1 MDVVYREKAKFDVQ
15 NPIIGDLLKEINK
28 GKLTDDEYYKLT
40 KTAPDPKILELQKRF
55 DKFRGIKVK
64 DNLLQNNDDD
74 DDNDDGRS
82 PPGSPNIPR
91 PPPNILIPPL
101 MRDLIPHDY
110 SNPLNLDLNNLEN
123 EYDYMEAEPEA
134 REEPIQLDTNLKE
147 IFPDADNVLGDNDYF
162 NNLSS
167 ARVLTQPEINE
178 AEIQFFN
185 GGREGANN
193 LLEQLHS
200 NDRIRGNEEFVNF
213 LTTDTC
219 REALQ
224 RDNISIHVPTGDIF
238 INNQNTKESI
248 YKFLENQQDET
259 KKDIPLDF
267 SYDDDLNDYMTKYLP
282 SINDYDEVK
291 YDFLSNKNSKFLF
304 NLFNKNQE
312 VRGKAKLPVKHT
324 KISNDDYALRTLQDK
339 NWPYFIS
346 RITEFSQGVFDIND
360 IITSDPEEANILNN
374 TRSNFEITKNLYN
387 ELLTSVGINLH
398 EFFINLGIE
407 EKHKI
412 DTDLTNNGYYSWN
425 ANEVYIQSRILA
437 TYRDFFYENGRFPGS
452 LELIRLPTPI
462 MPSFIR
468 STDWISP
475 RSLYETYVG
484 RDMQGVTS
492 VQFLAAFHRFLG
504 GNVVLSRNAMNE
516 FFHNLSWQALTNDN
530 DSVKIKI
537 DAIADLVK
545 SINFLLQKKI
555 YYSKKKTQEINA
567 KIQNKLLEK
576 EIAQIRTKNE
586 QVEREIV
593 KDILKNNTTDYTPQY
608 TIPTVKTDAESER
621 DKIRENKNYIKT
633 ELVKK
638 ERDFQTI
645 DDITKKNQKDLI
657 RSVTDP
663 ADGILTNENVTSSD
677 WTRSDNNEP
686 VQPQLDPGV
695 INVMQ
700 EMVRIMSEQT
710 VVIDSIKNPPQ
721 PLVNSSNN
729 PIQITTQPD
738 LQDILT
744 KETPDFTDIIKIKDE
759 ITDVISDT
767 NNVVPPNNIV
777 PQIRLDFPLPT
788 GNPEI
793 DQKNLDDYYDTLQQI
808 RPDAFISEDEED
820 GDDNTP
826 IDGQNTPAINDGIK
840 KETDDVPIFPPDNIV
855 PIRKE
860 TDDLPIFPP
869 DNTQIRLD
877 FPLPTG
883 NPEIDQKSLD
893 DYYDIL
899 QQIRPDAFISE
910 DEEDDD
916 VIGDNKP
923 IDRQNDEET
932 KYMPY
937 VDSDGNILLKSKK
950 KKKKNIPKID
960 KWNKIYRDKA
970 KKKAILARIK
980 ATRLK
985 NNKSRYKTNVLVP
998 TDTTND
1004 EIGNPKIATII
1015 PPLIKEDIVTD
1026 DDVDFKVDVID
1037 SDDDVTYVK
1046 YIPPPPEIP
1055 VPPPIHPRDRLK
1067 QQLTAPKSPE
1077 IETFPDD
1084 ETIDY
1089 VPTKEEIDELS
1100 DADLSDT
1107 ETISYLPN
1115 YNRRNQ
1121 IYREKAKKRA
1131 LKILSRTREKR
1142 KNRYK
1147 KNTIESKVHVLVPT
1161 EVEIK
1166 TNNPID
1172 ILANLNVTTILPGQ
1186 LETEDDIIDYKP
1198 PVDIPSSDSY
1208 VTNHV
1213 PLQLDT
1219 DKIIMTDDGDI
1230 VLTEPDNMQVSEGAL
1245 APISNNTLQ
1254 LESNIDMSQVA
1265 TRNIVL
1271 KGKHPD
1277 VSVANIKKTKGDTE
1291 ISIQHPIFRK
1301 MPKQSNLDK
1310 KIAKILSQGKP
1321 IDSQLYLCCY
1331 RRLLLVKTFQQ
1342 LTLKQ
1347 CE

>member
-1 MDVVYREKAKFDVQ
+1 M
-15 NPIIGDLLKEINK
+15 
-28 GKLTDDEYYKLT
+28 
-40 KTAPDPKILELQKRF
+40 
-55 DKFRGIKVK
+55 
-64 DNLLQNNDDD
+64 
-74 DDNDDGRS
+74 
-82 PPGSPNIPR
+82 
-91 PPPNILIPPL
+91 
-101 MRDLIPHDY
+101 
-110 SNPLNLDLNNLEN
+110 
-123 EYDYMEAEPEA
+123 
-134 REEPIQLDTNLKE
+134 
-147 IFPDADNVLGDNDYF
+147 
-162 NNLSS
+162 
-167 ARVLTQPEINE
+167 
-178 AEIQFFN
+178 
-185 GGREGANN
+185 
-193 LLEQLHS
+193 
-200 NDRIRGNEEFVNF
+200 
-213 LTTDTC
+213 
-219 REALQ
+219 
-224 RDNISIHVPTGDIF
+224 
-238 INNQNTKESI
+238 
-248 YKFLENQQDET
+248 
-259 KKDIPLDF
+259 
-267 SYDDDLNDYMTKYLP
+267 
-282 SINDYDEVK
+282 
-291 YDFLSNKNSKFLF
+291 
-304 NLFNKNQE
+304 
-312 VRGKAKLPVKHT
+312 
-324 KISNDDYALRTLQDK
+324 
-339 NWPYFIS
+339 
-346 RITEFSQGVFDIND
+346 
-360 IITSDPEEANILNN
+360 
-374 TRSNFEITKNLYN
+374 
-387 ELLTSVGINLH
+387 
-398 EFFINLGIE
+398 
-407 EKHKI
+407 
-412 DTDLTNNGYYSWN
+412 
-425 ANEVYIQSRILA
+425 
-437 TYRDFFYENGRFPGS
+437 
-452 LELIRLPTPI
+452 
-462 MPSFIR
+462 
-468 STDWISP
+468 
-475 RSLYETYVG
+475 
-484 RDMQGVTS
+484 
-492 VQFLAAFHRFLG
+492 
-504 GNVVLSRNAMNE
+504 
-516 FFHNLSWQALTNDN
+516 
-530 DSVKIKI
+530 
-537 DAIADLVK
+537 
-545 SINFLLQKKI
+545 
-555 YYSKKKTQEINA
+555 
-567 KIQNKLLEK
+567 
-576 EIAQIRTKNE
+576 
-586 QVEREIV
+586 

-663 ADGILTNENVTSSD
+663 TDGILTNENVTSSD

-710 VVIDSIKNPPQ
+710 AVIDSIKNPPQ
-721 PLVNSSNN
+721 PLVNPSNN

-767 NNVVPPNNIV
+767 NNVVSPNNIV

-840 KETDDVPIFPPDNIV
+840 KETDDVPIFLPDNIVPIKKETDDIPIFPPDNIV
-855 PIRKE
+855 PIKKE

-877 FPLPTG
+877 FPLLTG
-883 NPEIDQKSLD
+883 NPEIDQKNLD

-923 IDRQNDEET
+923 IDGQNDEET
-932 KYMPY
+932 KYTPY

-950 KKKKNIPKID
+950 KKKKNIPKIN

-1015 PPLIKEDIVTD
+1015 PPLIKEDILTD

-1172 ILANLNVTTILPGQ
+1172 ILANPNVTAILPGQ

-1219 DKIIMTDDGDI
+1219 DKIIMTDDCDI
-1230 VLTEPDNMQVSEGAL
+1230 VLTDPDNMQVSEGAL
-1245 APISNNTLQ
+1245 VPISNNTLQ
-1254 LESNIDMSQVA
+1254 LENNIDMSEIA
-1265 TRNIVL
+1265 E
-1271 KGKHPD
+1271 
-1277 VSVANIKKTKGDTE
+1277 GDTE

-1301 MPKQSNLDK
+1301 MQKQSNLDK

-1321 IDSQLYLCCY
+1321 IDIEVANDNLLAIEDKPTLPMLLPPPSSSENIPTVDSETMRMMPWIDFDVILQNIDKNERERVILDLLQANMPNMGEDLYDIDHDPVANVFSIKKDILADEITNFVESIRVIDAKLRLQTLTRQERNNLLRT
-1331 RRLLLVKTFQQ
+1331 RRLKISELRKTYKAHTLADVLDNKLSETEKQILEDEAVELLKE
-1342 LTLKQ
+1342 LNK
-1347 CE
+1347 

>member
-1 MDVVYREKAKFDVQ
+1 M
-15 NPIIGDLLKEINK
+15 
-28 GKLTDDEYYKLT
+28 
-40 KTAPDPKILELQKRF
+40 
-55 DKFRGIKVK
+55 
-64 DNLLQNNDDD
+64 
-74 DDNDDGRS
+74 
-82 PPGSPNIPR
+82 
-91 PPPNILIPPL
+91 
-101 MRDLIPHDY
+101 
-110 SNPLNLDLNNLEN
+110 
-123 EYDYMEAEPEA
+123 
-134 REEPIQLDTNLKE
+134 
-147 IFPDADNVLGDNDYF
+147 
-162 NNLSS
+162 
-167 ARVLTQPEINE
+167 
-178 AEIQFFN
+178 
-185 GGREGANN
+185 
-193 LLEQLHS
+193 
-200 NDRIRGNEEFVNF
+200 
-213 LTTDTC
+213 
-219 REALQ
+219 
-224 RDNISIHVPTGDIF
+224 
-238 INNQNTKESI
+238 
-248 YKFLENQQDET
+248 
-259 KKDIPLDF
+259 
-267 SYDDDLNDYMTKYLP
+267 
-282 SINDYDEVK
+282 
-291 YDFLSNKNSKFLF
+291 
-304 NLFNKNQE
+304 
-312 VRGKAKLPVKHT
+312 
-324 KISNDDYALRTLQDK
+324 
-339 NWPYFIS
+339 
-346 RITEFSQGVFDIND
+346 
-360 IITSDPEEANILNN
+360 
-374 TRSNFEITKNLYN
+374 
-387 ELLTSVGINLH
+387 
-398 EFFINLGIE
+398 
-407 EKHKI
+407 
-412 DTDLTNNGYYSWN
+412 
-425 ANEVYIQSRILA
+425 
-437 TYRDFFYENGRFPGS
+437 
-452 LELIRLPTPI
+452 
-462 MPSFIR
+462 
-468 STDWISP
+468 
-475 RSLYETYVG
+475 
-484 RDMQGVTS
+484 
-492 VQFLAAFHRFLG
+492 
-504 GNVVLSRNAMNE
+504 
-516 FFHNLSWQALTNDN
+516 
-530 DSVKIKI
+530 
-537 DAIADLVK
+537 
-545 SINFLLQKKI
+545 
-555 YYSKKKTQEINA
+555 
-567 KIQNKLLEK
+567 
-576 EIAQIRTKNE
+576 
-586 QVEREIV
+586 
-593 KDILKNNTTDYTPQY
+593 
-608 TIPTVKTDAESER
+608 
-621 DKIRENKNYIKT
+621 
-633 ELVKK
+633 
-638 ERDFQTI
+638 
-645 DDITKKNQKDLI
+645 
-657 RSVTDP
+657 
-663 ADGILTNENVTSSD
+663 TSSD

-710 VVIDSIKNPPQ
+710 AVIDSIKNPPQ
-721 PLVNSSNN
+721 PLVNPSNN

-826 IDGQNTPAINDGIK
+826 IDGQNMPAINDGIK
-840 KETDDVPIFPPDNIV
+840 KETDDVPIFLPDNIVPIKKETDDIPLFPPDSIVPIKKETDDIPIFPPDNIV
-855 PIRKE
+855 PIKKE

-883 NPEIDQKSLD
+883 NPEIDQKNLD

-923 IDRQNDEET
+923 IDGQNDEET
-932 KYMPY
+932 KYTPY

-950 KKKKNIPKID
+950 KKKKNIPKIN

-970 KKKAILARIK
+970 KKEAILARIK
-980 ATRLK
+980 TTRLK

-1089 VPTKEEIDELS
+1089 FPTKEEIDELS

-1172 ILANLNVTTILPGQ
+1172 ILANPNVTTILPGQ

-1245 APISNNTLQ
+1245 VPISNNTLQ
-1254 LESNIDMSQVA
+1254 LENNIDMSEIA

-1271 KGKHPD
+1271 KRKHPD
-1277 VSVANIKKTKGDTE
+1277 VSVANIKKTKGYTE

-1301 MPKQSNLDK
+1301 MQKQSNLDK

-1321 IDSQLYLCCY
+1321 IDIEVANDNLLAIEDKPTLPMLLPPPSSSENIPTVDSETMRMMPWIDFDVILQNIDKNERERVILDLLQANMPNMGEDLYYIDHDPVTNVFSIKKDILADEITNFVESIRVIDAKLRIQTLTRQERNNLLRT
-1331 RRLLLVKTFQQ
+1331 RRLKISELRKTYKAHTLADVLDNKLSETEKQILEDEAVELLKELNKEKDLYYYRFINDTQEIEIMLEEEPNLRINAIVFAAMQ
-1342 LTLKQ
+1342 LKKVIKDPATSNSRRKFLKNELKNLLDYLDSKGTRLLAETLR
-1347 CE
+1347 

>member
-1 MDVVYREKAKFDVQ
+1 M
-15 NPIIGDLLKEINK
+15 
-28 GKLTDDEYYKLT
+28 
-40 KTAPDPKILELQKRF
+40 
-55 DKFRGIKVK
+55 
-64 DNLLQNNDDD
+64 
-74 DDNDDGRS
+74 
-82 PPGSPNIPR
+82 
-91 PPPNILIPPL
+91 
-101 MRDLIPHDY
+101 
-110 SNPLNLDLNNLEN
+110 
-123 EYDYMEAEPEA
+123 
-134 REEPIQLDTNLKE
+134 
-147 IFPDADNVLGDNDYF
+147 
-162 NNLSS
+162 
-167 ARVLTQPEINE
+167 
-178 AEIQFFN
+178 
-185 GGREGANN
+185 
-193 LLEQLHS
+193 
-200 NDRIRGNEEFVNF
+200 
-213 LTTDTC
+213 
-219 REALQ
+219 
-224 RDNISIHVPTGDIF
+224 
-238 INNQNTKESI
+238 
-248 YKFLENQQDET
+248 
-259 KKDIPLDF
+259 
-267 SYDDDLNDYMTKYLP
+267 
-282 SINDYDEVK
+282 
-291 YDFLSNKNSKFLF
+291 
-304 NLFNKNQE
+304 
-312 VRGKAKLPVKHT
+312 
-324 KISNDDYALRTLQDK
+324 
-339 NWPYFIS
+339 
-346 RITEFSQGVFDIND
+346 
-360 IITSDPEEANILNN
+360 
-374 TRSNFEITKNLYN
+374 
-387 ELLTSVGINLH
+387 
-398 EFFINLGIE
+398 
-407 EKHKI
+407 
-412 DTDLTNNGYYSWN
+412 
-425 ANEVYIQSRILA
+425 
-437 TYRDFFYENGRFPGS
+437 
-452 LELIRLPTPI
+452 
-462 MPSFIR
+462 
-468 STDWISP
+468 
-475 RSLYETYVG
+475 
-484 RDMQGVTS
+484 
-492 VQFLAAFHRFLG
+492 
-504 GNVVLSRNAMNE
+504 
-516 FFHNLSWQALTNDN
+516 
-530 DSVKIKI
+530 
-537 DAIADLVK
+537 
-545 SINFLLQKKI
+545 
-555 YYSKKKTQEINA
+555 
-567 KIQNKLLEK
+567 
-576 EIAQIRTKNE
+576 
-586 QVEREIV
+586 
-593 KDILKNNTTDYTPQY
+593 
-608 TIPTVKTDAESER
+608 
-621 DKIRENKNYIKT
+621 
-633 ELVKK
+633 
-638 ERDFQTI
+638 
-645 DDITKKNQKDLI
+645 
-657 RSVTDP
+657 
-663 ADGILTNENVTSSD
+663 TSSD

-710 VVIDSIKNPPQ
+710 AVIDSIKNPPQ
-721 PLVNSSNN
+721 PLVNPSNN

-826 IDGQNTPAINDGIK
+826 IDGQNMPAINDGIK
-840 KETDDVPIFPPDNIV
+840 KETDDVPIFLPDNIVPIKKETDDIPIFPPDSIVPIKKETDDIPIFPPDNIV
-855 PIRKE
+855 PIKKE

-883 NPEIDQKSLD
+883 NPEIDQKNLD

-923 IDRQNDEET
+923 IDGQNDEET
-932 KYMPY
+932 KYTPY

-950 KKKKNIPKID
+950 KKKKNIPKIN

-980 ATRLK
+980 TTRLK

-1172 ILANLNVTTILPGQ
+1172 ILANPNVTTILPGQ

-1245 APISNNTLQ
+1245 VPISNNTLQ
-1254 LESNIDMSQVA
+1254 LENNIDMSEIA

-1271 KGKHPD
+1271 KRKHPD
-1277 VSVANIKKTKGDTE
+1277 VSVANIKKTKGYTE

-1301 MPKQSNLDK
+1301 MQKQSNLDK

-1321 IDSQLYLCCY
+1321 IDIEVANDNLLAIEDKPTLPMLLPPPSSSENIPTVDSETMRMMPWIDFDVILQNIDKNERERVILDLLQANMPNMGEDLYYIDHDPVTNVFSIKKDILADEITNFVESIRVIDAKLRIQTLTRQERNNLLRT
-1331 RRLLLVKTFQQ
+1331 RRLKISELRKTYKAHTLADVLDNKLSETEKQILEDEAVELLK
-1342 LTLKQ
+1342 
-1347 CE
+1347 

>member
-1 MDVVYREKAKFDVQ
+1 
-15 NPIIGDLLKEINK
+15 
-28 GKLTDDEYYKLT
+28 
-40 KTAPDPKILELQKRF
+40 
-55 DKFRGIKVK
+55 
-64 DNLLQNNDDD
+64 
-74 DDNDDGRS
+74 
-82 PPGSPNIPR
+82 
-91 PPPNILIPPL
+91 
-101 MRDLIPHDY
+101 
-110 SNPLNLDLNNLEN
+110 
-123 EYDYMEAEPEA
+123 
-134 REEPIQLDTNLKE
+134 
-147 IFPDADNVLGDNDYF
+147 
-162 NNLSS
+162 
-167 ARVLTQPEINE
+167 
-178 AEIQFFN
+178 
-185 GGREGANN
+185 
-193 LLEQLHS
+193 
-200 NDRIRGNEEFVNF
+200 
-213 LTTDTC
+213 
-219 REALQ
+219 
-224 RDNISIHVPTGDIF
+224 
-238 INNQNTKESI
+238 
-248 YKFLENQQDET
+248 
-259 KKDIPLDF
+259 
-267 SYDDDLNDYMTKYLP
+267 
-282 SINDYDEVK
+282 
-291 YDFLSNKNSKFLF
+291 
-304 NLFNKNQE
+304 
-312 VRGKAKLPVKHT
+312 
-324 KISNDDYALRTLQDK
+324 
-339 NWPYFIS
+339 
-346 RITEFSQGVFDIND
+346 
-360 IITSDPEEANILNN
+360 
-374 TRSNFEITKNLYN
+374 
-387 ELLTSVGINLH
+387 
-398 EFFINLGIE
+398 
-407 EKHKI
+407 
-412 DTDLTNNGYYSWN
+412 
-425 ANEVYIQSRILA
+425 
-437 TYRDFFYENGRFPGS
+437 
-452 LELIRLPTPI
+452 
-462 MPSFIR
+462 
-468 STDWISP
+468 
-475 RSLYETYVG
+475 
-484 RDMQGVTS
+484 MQGVTS

-504 GNVVLSRNAMNE
+504 GDVELSRNAMNE
-516 FFHNLSWQALTNDN
+516 FFHNLSWHALTNDN
-530 DSVKIKI
+530 DSVKIKFE
-537 DAIADLVK
+537 AITEFVK
-545 SINFLLQKKI
+545 GINSLLQKKI
-555 YYSKKKTQEINA
+555 YESKKRTQEINA
-567 KIQNKLLEK
+567 RIQNELLEK

-593 KDILKNNTTDYTPQY
+593 KDILNNNTTDYTPKFTLA
-608 TIPTVKTDAESER
+608 TIKTDAEAEL
-621 DKIRENKNYIKT
+621 DKTRENENYITT

-638 ERDFQTI
+638 QRDIQII
-645 DDITKKNQKDLI
+645 DDITKKDQKDLI

-663 ADGILTNENVTSSD
+663 ADGILTNENITPSD

-710 VVIDSIKNPPQ
+710 AVIDSIKNPPQ
-721 PLVNSSNN
+721 PLVNPSNN
-729 PIQITTQPD
+729 PIQIATQPD

-777 PQIRLDFPLPT
+777 PQIRLDFPSPT

-855 PIRKE
+855 PIKKE

-883 NPEIDQKSLD
+883 NPEIDQKNLD
-893 DYYDIL
+893 DYYDTL
-899 QQIRPDAFISE
+899 QQIRPDAFTSE

-923 IDRQNDEET
+923 IDGQNDEET
-932 KYMPY
+932 KYTPY
-937 VDSDGNILLKSKK
+937 VDSDGNILLKSKNKNK
-950 KKKKNIPKID
+950 KYIPKIN
-960 KWNKIYRDKA
+960 KRNKIYRDKA
-970 KKKAILARIK
+970 KKKAILAQIK

-1004 EIGNPKIATII
+1004 EIGNPEIATII
-1015 PPLIKEDIVTD
+1015 PPLPKVEDDIALTED
-1026 DDVDFKVDVID
+1026 DDVDFKVDKAD

-1046 YIPPPPEIP
+1046 YISPPPEIP

-1077 IETFPDD
+1077 IETFSDD

-1107 ETISYLPN
+1107 EIISDLPN

-1147 KNTIESKVHVLVPT
+1147 KNTIESKVHVLGPT

-1166 TNNPID
+1166 TDNPID
-1172 ILANLNVTTILPGQ
+1172 ILANPNVTTILPGQ

-1198 PVDIPSSDSY
+1198 PVDIPSSDSN

-1219 DKIIMTDDGDI
+1219 DKIIMKDDGDI

-1245 APISNNTLQ
+1245 VPISNNTLQ
-1254 LESNIDMSQVA
+1254 LENNTDMSEIA

-1271 KGKHPD
+1271 KRKLPD

-1301 MPKQSNLDK
+1301 MQKQSNLDK

-1321 IDSQLYLCCY
+1321 IDIEVANDNLLAIEDKPTLPMLLPSSSSSENIPTVDSETMRMMPWIDFDVILQNIDKNERERVILDLLQANMPNMGEDLYYIDHDPVTNVFSIKKDILADEITDFVESIRVIDAKLRLQTLTRQERNNLLRT
-1331 RRLLLVKTFQQ
+1331 RRLKISELRKTYKAHTLADVLDNRLSETEKQILEDEAVELLKELNKEEDLYYYRFNNDTQEIEIMLEEEPNLRINAIVFAALQ
-1342 LTLKQ
+1342 LKKVIKDPATSNSRKKFLKNELKNLLDYLDSKGARLLAETLR
-1347 CE
+1347 

>member
-1 MDVVYREKAKFDVQ
+1 
-15 NPIIGDLLKEINK
+15 
-28 GKLTDDEYYKLT
+28 
-40 KTAPDPKILELQKRF
+40 
-55 DKFRGIKVK
+55 
-64 DNLLQNNDDD
+64 
-74 DDNDDGRS
+74 
-82 PPGSPNIPR
+82 
-91 PPPNILIPPL
+91 
-101 MRDLIPHDY
+101 
-110 SNPLNLDLNNLEN
+110 
-123 EYDYMEAEPEA
+123 
-134 REEPIQLDTNLKE
+134 
-147 IFPDADNVLGDNDYF
+147 
-162 NNLSS
+162 
-167 ARVLTQPEINE
+167 
-178 AEIQFFN
+178 
-185 GGREGANN
+185 
-193 LLEQLHS
+193 
-200 NDRIRGNEEFVNF
+200 
-213 LTTDTC
+213 
-219 REALQ
+219 
-224 RDNISIHVPTGDIF
+224 
-238 INNQNTKESI
+238 
-248 YKFLENQQDET
+248 
-259 KKDIPLDF
+259 
-267 SYDDDLNDYMTKYLP
+267 
-282 SINDYDEVK
+282 
-291 YDFLSNKNSKFLF
+291 
-304 NLFNKNQE
+304 
-312 VRGKAKLPVKHT
+312 
-324 KISNDDYALRTLQDK
+324 
-339 NWPYFIS
+339 
-346 RITEFSQGVFDIND
+346 
-360 IITSDPEEANILNN
+360 
-374 TRSNFEITKNLYN
+374 
-387 ELLTSVGINLH
+387 
-398 EFFINLGIE
+398 
-407 EKHKI
+407 
-412 DTDLTNNGYYSWN
+412 
-425 ANEVYIQSRILA
+425 
-437 TYRDFFYENGRFPGS
+437 
-452 LELIRLPTPI
+452 
-462 MPSFIR
+462 
-468 STDWISP
+468 
-475 RSLYETYVG
+475 
-484 RDMQGVTS
+484 
-492 VQFLAAFHRFLG
+492 
-504 GNVVLSRNAMNE
+504 
-516 FFHNLSWQALTNDN
+516 
-530 DSVKIKI
+530 
-537 DAIADLVK
+537 
-545 SINFLLQKKI
+545 
-555 YYSKKKTQEINA
+555 
-567 KIQNKLLEK
+567 
-576 EIAQIRTKNE
+576 
-586 QVEREIV
+586 
-593 KDILKNNTTDYTPQY
+593 
-608 TIPTVKTDAESER
+608 
-621 DKIRENKNYIKT
+621 
-633 ELVKK
+633 
-638 ERDFQTI
+638 
-645 DDITKKNQKDLI
+645 
-657 RSVTDP
+657 
-663 ADGILTNENVTSSD
+663 
-677 WTRSDNNEP
+677 
-686 VQPQLDPGV
+686 
-695 INVMQ
+695 
-700 EMVRIMSEQT
+700 MVRIMSEQT
-710 VVIDSIKNPPQ
+710 AVIDSIKNPPQ
-721 PLVNSSNN
+721 PLVNPSNN

-808 RPDAFISEDEED
+808 RPDAFISEYEED

-840 KETDDVPIFPPDNIV
+840 KETDDVPIFLPDNIV
-855 PIRKE
+855 PIKKETDDIPIFRPDNIVPIKKE

-877 FPLPTG
+877 FPLPTD
-883 NPEIDQKSLD
+883 NPEIDQKNLD

-923 IDRQNDEET
+923 IDGQNDEET
-932 KYMPY
+932 KYTPY

-950 KKKKNIPKID
+950 KKKKNIPKIN

-1026 DDVDFKVDVID
+1026 DDDFKVDVID
-1037 SDDDVTYVK
+1037 SDDDLTYVK

-1172 ILANLNVTTILPGQ
+1172 ILANPNVTTILPGQ
-1186 LETEDDIIDYKP
+1186 LETEDDIIDYKS
-1198 PVDIPSSDSY
+1198 PVDIPSLDSY

-1230 VLTEPDNMQVSEGAL
+1230 VLAEPDNMQVSEGAL
-1245 APISNNTLQ
+1245 VPISNNTLQ
-1254 LESNIDMSQVA
+1254 LESNIDMSEIA

-1271 KGKHPD
+1271 KRKQPD

-1301 MPKQSNLDK
+1301 MQKQSNLDK

-1321 IDSQLYLCCY
+1321 IDIEVANDNLLAIEDKPTLPMLLPPPSSSENIPTVDSETMRMMPWIDFDVILQNIDKNERERVILDLLQANMPNMGEDLYYIDHDPVTNVFSIKKDILADEITNFVESIRVIDAKLRLQTLTRQERNNLLRT
-1331 RRLLLVKTFQQ
+1331 RRLKISELRKTYKAHTLADVLDNKISETEKQILEDEAVELLKELNKEKDLYYYRFNNDTQEIEIMLEEEPNLRINAIVFAAMQ
-1342 LTLKQ
+1342 LKKVIKDPATSNSRRKFLKNELKNLLDYLDSKGARLLAETLR
-1347 CE
+1347 

>member
-1 MDVVYREKAKFDVQ
+1 M
-15 NPIIGDLLKEINK
+15 
-28 GKLTDDEYYKLT
+28 
-40 KTAPDPKILELQKRF
+40 
-55 DKFRGIKVK
+55 
-64 DNLLQNNDDD
+64 
-74 DDNDDGRS
+74 
-82 PPGSPNIPR
+82 
-91 PPPNILIPPL
+91 
-101 MRDLIPHDY
+101 
-110 SNPLNLDLNNLEN
+110 
-123 EYDYMEAEPEA
+123 
-134 REEPIQLDTNLKE
+134 
-147 IFPDADNVLGDNDYF
+147 
-162 NNLSS
+162 
-167 ARVLTQPEINE
+167 
-178 AEIQFFN
+178 
-185 GGREGANN
+185 
-193 LLEQLHS
+193 
-200 NDRIRGNEEFVNF
+200 
-213 LTTDTC
+213 
-219 REALQ
+219 
-224 RDNISIHVPTGDIF
+224 
-238 INNQNTKESI
+238 
-248 YKFLENQQDET
+248 
-259 KKDIPLDF
+259 
-267 SYDDDLNDYMTKYLP
+267 
-282 SINDYDEVK
+282 
-291 YDFLSNKNSKFLF
+291 
-304 NLFNKNQE
+304 
-312 VRGKAKLPVKHT
+312 
-324 KISNDDYALRTLQDK
+324 
-339 NWPYFIS
+339 
-346 RITEFSQGVFDIND
+346 
-360 IITSDPEEANILNN
+360 
-374 TRSNFEITKNLYN
+374 
-387 ELLTSVGINLH
+387 
-398 EFFINLGIE
+398 
-407 EKHKI
+407 
-412 DTDLTNNGYYSWN
+412 
-425 ANEVYIQSRILA
+425 
-437 TYRDFFYENGRFPGS
+437 
-452 LELIRLPTPI
+452 
-462 MPSFIR
+462 
-468 STDWISP
+468 
-475 RSLYETYVG
+475 
-484 RDMQGVTS
+484 
-492 VQFLAAFHRFLG
+492 
-504 GNVVLSRNAMNE
+504 
-516 FFHNLSWQALTNDN
+516 
-530 DSVKIKI
+530 
-537 DAIADLVK
+537 
-545 SINFLLQKKI
+545 
-555 YYSKKKTQEINA
+555 
-567 KIQNKLLEK
+567 
-576 EIAQIRTKNE
+576 
-586 QVEREIV
+586 
-593 KDILKNNTTDYTPQY
+593 KDILKNNATDYTPQY

-710 VVIDSIKNPPQ
+710 AIIDSIKNPPQ
-721 PLVNSSNN
+721 PLVNPSNN

-840 KETDDVPIFPPDNIV
+840 KETDDVPIFLPDNIVPIKKETDDIPIFPPDNIV
-855 PIRKE
+855 PIKKE

-883 NPEIDQKSLD
+883 NPEIDQKNLD

-923 IDRQNDEET
+923 IDGQNDEET
-932 KYMPY
+932 KYTPY

-950 KKKKNIPKID
+950 KKKKNIPKIN

-1015 PPLIKEDIVTD
+1015 TPLIKEDIVTD
-1026 DDVDFKVDVID
+1026 DDVNFKVDVID

-1046 YIPPPPEIP
+1046 YIRPPPEIP

-1172 ILANLNVTTILPGQ
+1172 ILANPNVTTILPGQ

-1198 PVDIPSSDSY
+1198 PVDIPSSDS
-1208 VTNHV
+1208 
-1213 PLQLDT
+1213 
-1219 DKIIMTDDGDI
+1219 
-1230 VLTEPDNMQVSEGAL
+1230 
-1245 APISNNTLQ
+1245 
-1254 LESNIDMSQVA
+1254 
-1265 TRNIVL
+1265 
-1271 KGKHPD
+1271 
-1277 VSVANIKKTKGDTE
+1277 
-1291 ISIQHPIFRK
+1291 
-1301 MPKQSNLDK
+1301 
-1310 KIAKILSQGKP
+1310 
-1321 IDSQLYLCCY
+1321 
-1331 RRLLLVKTFQQ
+1331 
-1342 LTLKQ
+1342 
-1347 CE
+1347 

>member
-1 MDVVYREKAKFDVQ
+1 M
-15 NPIIGDLLKEINK
+15 
-28 GKLTDDEYYKLT
+28 
-40 KTAPDPKILELQKRF
+40 
-55 DKFRGIKVK
+55 
-64 DNLLQNNDDD
+64 
-74 DDNDDGRS
+74 
-82 PPGSPNIPR
+82 
-91 PPPNILIPPL
+91 
-101 MRDLIPHDY
+101 
-110 SNPLNLDLNNLEN
+110 
-123 EYDYMEAEPEA
+123 
-134 REEPIQLDTNLKE
+134 
-147 IFPDADNVLGDNDYF
+147 
-162 NNLSS
+162 
-167 ARVLTQPEINE
+167 
-178 AEIQFFN
+178 
-185 GGREGANN
+185 
-193 LLEQLHS
+193 
-200 NDRIRGNEEFVNF
+200 
-213 LTTDTC
+213 
-219 REALQ
+219 
-224 RDNISIHVPTGDIF
+224 
-238 INNQNTKESI
+238 
-248 YKFLENQQDET
+248 
-259 KKDIPLDF
+259 
-267 SYDDDLNDYMTKYLP
+267 
-282 SINDYDEVK
+282 
-291 YDFLSNKNSKFLF
+291 
-304 NLFNKNQE
+304 
-312 VRGKAKLPVKHT
+312 
-324 KISNDDYALRTLQDK
+324 
-339 NWPYFIS
+339 
-346 RITEFSQGVFDIND
+346 
-360 IITSDPEEANILNN
+360 
-374 TRSNFEITKNLYN
+374 
-387 ELLTSVGINLH
+387 
-398 EFFINLGIE
+398 
-407 EKHKI
+407 
-412 DTDLTNNGYYSWN
+412 
-425 ANEVYIQSRILA
+425 
-437 TYRDFFYENGRFPGS
+437 
-452 LELIRLPTPI
+452 
-462 MPSFIR
+462 
-468 STDWISP
+468 
-475 RSLYETYVG
+475 
-484 RDMQGVTS
+484 
-492 VQFLAAFHRFLG
+492 
-504 GNVVLSRNAMNE
+504 
-516 FFHNLSWQALTNDN
+516 
-530 DSVKIKI
+530 
-537 DAIADLVK
+537 
-545 SINFLLQKKI
+545 
-555 YYSKKKTQEINA
+555 
-567 KIQNKLLEK
+567 
-576 EIAQIRTKNE
+576 
-586 QVEREIV
+586 
-593 KDILKNNTTDYTPQY
+593 KDILKNNATDYTPQY

-700 EMVRIMSEQT
+700 EMVRIMSEQMAI
-710 VVIDSIKNPPQ
+710 IDSIKNPPQ
-721 PLVNSSNN
+721 PLVNPSNN

-840 KETDDVPIFPPDNIV
+840 KETDDVPIFLPDNIVPIKKETDDIPIFPPDNIV
-855 PIRKE
+855 PIKKE

-883 NPEIDQKSLD
+883 NPEIDQKNLD

-923 IDRQNDEET
+923 IDGQNDEET
-932 KYMPY
+932 KYTPY

-950 KKKKNIPKID
+950 KKKKNIPKIN

-1015 PPLIKEDIVTD
+1015 TPLIKEDIVTD
-1026 DDVDFKVDVID
+1026 DDVNFKVDVID

-1046 YIPPPPEIP
+1046 YIRPPPEIP

-1089 VPTKEEIDELS
+1089 VLTKEEIDELS

-1172 ILANLNVTTILPGQ
+1172 ILANPNVTTILPGQ

-1198 PVDIPSSDSY
+1198 PVDIPSSDS
-1208 VTNHV
+1208 
-1213 PLQLDT
+1213 
-1219 DKIIMTDDGDI
+1219 
-1230 VLTEPDNMQVSEGAL
+1230 
-1245 APISNNTLQ
+1245 
-1254 LESNIDMSQVA
+1254 
-1265 TRNIVL
+1265 
-1271 KGKHPD
+1271 
-1277 VSVANIKKTKGDTE
+1277 
-1291 ISIQHPIFRK
+1291 
-1301 MPKQSNLDK
+1301 
-1310 KIAKILSQGKP
+1310 
-1321 IDSQLYLCCY
+1321 
-1331 RRLLLVKTFQQ
+1331 
-1342 LTLKQ
+1342 
-1347 CE
+1347 

>member
-1 MDVVYREKAKFDVQ
+1 M
-15 NPIIGDLLKEINK
+15 
-28 GKLTDDEYYKLT
+28 
-40 KTAPDPKILELQKRF
+40 
-55 DKFRGIKVK
+55 
-64 DNLLQNNDDD
+64 
-74 DDNDDGRS
+74 
-82 PPGSPNIPR
+82 
-91 PPPNILIPPL
+91 
-101 MRDLIPHDY
+101 
-110 SNPLNLDLNNLEN
+110 
-123 EYDYMEAEPEA
+123 
-134 REEPIQLDTNLKE
+134 
-147 IFPDADNVLGDNDYF
+147 
-162 NNLSS
+162 
-167 ARVLTQPEINE
+167 
-178 AEIQFFN
+178 
-185 GGREGANN
+185 
-193 LLEQLHS
+193 
-200 NDRIRGNEEFVNF
+200 
-213 LTTDTC
+213 
-219 REALQ
+219 
-224 RDNISIHVPTGDIF
+224 
-238 INNQNTKESI
+238 
-248 YKFLENQQDET
+248 
-259 KKDIPLDF
+259 
-267 SYDDDLNDYMTKYLP
+267 
-282 SINDYDEVK
+282 
-291 YDFLSNKNSKFLF
+291 
-304 NLFNKNQE
+304 
-312 VRGKAKLPVKHT
+312 
-324 KISNDDYALRTLQDK
+324 
-339 NWPYFIS
+339 
-346 RITEFSQGVFDIND
+346 
-360 IITSDPEEANILNN
+360 
-374 TRSNFEITKNLYN
+374 
-387 ELLTSVGINLH
+387 
-398 EFFINLGIE
+398 
-407 EKHKI
+407 
-412 DTDLTNNGYYSWN
+412 
-425 ANEVYIQSRILA
+425 
-437 TYRDFFYENGRFPGS
+437 
-452 LELIRLPTPI
+452 
-462 MPSFIR
+462 
-468 STDWISP
+468 
-475 RSLYETYVG
+475 
-484 RDMQGVTS
+484 
-492 VQFLAAFHRFLG
+492 
-504 GNVVLSRNAMNE
+504 
-516 FFHNLSWQALTNDN
+516 
-530 DSVKIKI
+530 
-537 DAIADLVK
+537 
-545 SINFLLQKKI
+545 
-555 YYSKKKTQEINA
+555 
-567 KIQNKLLEK
+567 
-576 EIAQIRTKNE
+576 
-586 QVEREIV
+586 
-593 KDILKNNTTDYTPQY
+593 
-608 TIPTVKTDAESER
+608 
-621 DKIRENKNYIKT
+621 
-633 ELVKK
+633 
-638 ERDFQTI
+638 
-645 DDITKKNQKDLI
+645 
-657 RSVTDP
+657 
-663 ADGILTNENVTSSD
+663 TSSD

-710 VVIDSIKNPPQ
+710 AVIDSIKNPPQ
-721 PLVNSSNN
+721 PLVNPSNN

-820 GDDNTP
+820 
-826 IDGQNTPAINDGIK
+826 
-840 KETDDVPIFPPDNIV
+840 
-855 PIRKE
+855 
-860 TDDLPIFPP
+860 
-869 DNTQIRLD
+869 
-877 FPLPTG
+877 
-883 NPEIDQKSLD
+883 
-893 DYYDIL
+893 
-899 QQIRPDAFISE
+899 
-910 DEEDDD
+910 DD

-923 IDRQNDEET
+923 IDGQNDEET
-932 KYMPY
+932 KYTPY

-950 KKKKNIPKID
+950 KKKKNIPKIN

-980 ATRLK
+980 TTRLK

-1015 PPLIKEDIVTD
+1015 PPSIKEDIVTD

-1172 ILANLNVTTILPGQ
+1172 ILANPNVTTILPGQ

-1245 APISNNTLQ
+1245 VPISNNTLQ
-1254 LESNIDMSQVA
+1254 LENNIDMSEIA

-1271 KGKHPD
+1271 KRKHPD
-1277 VSVANIKKTKGDTE
+1277 VSVANIKKTKGYTE

-1301 MPKQSNLDK
+1301 MQKQSNLDK

-1321 IDSQLYLCCY
+1321 IDIEVANDNLLAIEDKPTLPMLLPPPSSSENIPTVDSETMRMMPWIDFDVILQNIDKKERERVILDLLQANMPNMGEDLYYIDHDPVTNVFSIKKDILADEITNFVESIRVIDAKLRIQTLTRQERNNLLRT
-1331 RRLLLVKTFQQ
+1331 RRLKISELRKTYKAHTLADVLDNKLSETEKQILEDEAVGLLKELNKEKDLYYYRFINDTQEIEIMLEEEPNLRINAIVFAAMQ
-1342 LTLKQ
+1342 LKKVIKDPATSNSRRKFLKNELKNLLDYLDSKGTRLLAETLR
-1347 CE
+1347 